1 MRKKESTKMKVYNDE
16 YHGDVSYWVPT
27 EDVIEGLVNLSN
39 DIDQYLQSDA
49 PLECHNKDIGR
60 KIQTLID
67 VVKQQ
72 VAEQTGD
79 TSPQQKGPY
88 EHRKGG
94 SRP

>member
-1 MRKKESTKMKVYNDE
+1 MKVYNDE
-16 YHGDVSYWVPT
+16 YRGDISCWVPA

-39 DIDQYLQSDA
+39 DIDQYLRSDA

-72 VAEQTGD
+72 VVEQRG
-79 TSPQQKGPY
+79 SAAQPKEQY
-88 EHRKGG
+88 EHRKGD
-94 SRP
+94 SNP